1 MDFHQGVDCT
11 RILVNMR
18 GGPAVS
24 EVCKVGFDFLKRSA
38 IGEAPKVLL
47 NGYILDDAGIT
58 GDKFEETV
66 MMEVMRITPKLQSA
80 VINGHLKDRVNV
92 GNWIMEQ
99 KDVMPRHNA
108 RILDAV
114 SKKNIVD
121 FGVASECK
129 AKSHSDFVS
138 LSVSERTEC
147 LAVNMK
153 YLRKTDEDSTA
164 VLTLWVIADLDTAQ
178 GRQFL
183 HNALQRLNVSKRMRV
198 GDLSATYLLCS
209 TDFVYWMGFKM
220 R

>member
-1 MDFHQGVDCT
+1 MQMLDQYRTQDEIDPSDIKTWFESNYGDADYEDVF
-11 RILVNMR
+11 
-18 GGPAVS
+18 GPKS
-24 EVCKVGFDFLKRSA
+24 DYDNGRKIGYEFLKRSA

-66 MMEVMRITPKLQSA
+66 MMEVMRITPKLQAA

-108 RILDAV
+108 RILDSV

-129 AKSHSDFVS
+129 GKSYSDFVS
-138 LSVSERTEC
+138 LGVSERTEC
-147 LAVNMK
+147 LAANMK
-153 YLRKTDEDSTA
+153 YLRRTEEESTA
-164 VLTLWVIADLDTAQ
+164 VRSL
-178 GRQFL
+178 
-183 HNALQRLNVSKRMRV
+183 
-198 GDLSATYLLCS
+198 
-209 TDFVYWMGFKM
+209 
-220 R
+220 